1 MQDKHTPGPWE
12 ATGNFVRSPMH
23 QPEGLPRG
31 VQIVECR
38 DGYFLP
44 HTEEARANARLI
56 AAAPELLAALQNLE
70 QQGWFSHIVFECKEG
85 SSDSSLYSA
94 VTEARAAIAKATGS
108 AP

>member
-44 HTEEARANARLI
+44 HTEEAKANARLI
-56 AAAPELLAALQNLE
+56 AAAPELLEALNACIDYGAMTGDE
-70 QQGWFSHIVFECKEG
+70 W
-85 SSDSSLYSA
+85 
-94 VTEARAAIAKATGS
+94 VTSKARAAIAKATGS
-108 AP
+108 TQ